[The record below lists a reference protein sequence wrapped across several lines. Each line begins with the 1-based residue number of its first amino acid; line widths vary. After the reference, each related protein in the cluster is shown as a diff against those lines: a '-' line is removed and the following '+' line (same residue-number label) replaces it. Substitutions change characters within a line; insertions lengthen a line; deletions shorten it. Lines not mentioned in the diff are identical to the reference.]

1 MEVGWRRKD
10 LVLWAQL
17 LIMKVQTA
25 IVVPLGGQEDSA
37 TSVHSV
43 CRHNAFHF
51 LPKIQV

>member
-1 MEVGWRRKD
+1 MEKEGLGPLGTAAD
-10 LVLWAQL
+10 NEGAD
-17 LIMKVQTA
+17 IA